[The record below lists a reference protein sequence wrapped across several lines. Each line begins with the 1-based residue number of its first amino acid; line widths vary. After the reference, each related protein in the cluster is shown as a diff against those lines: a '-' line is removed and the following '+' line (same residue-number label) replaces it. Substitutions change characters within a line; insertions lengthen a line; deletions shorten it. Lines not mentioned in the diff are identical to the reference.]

1 MRRVLAWGLV
11 RAARRAGDA
20 HARGCKF
27 PPRCVAHFSQTLN
40 PEGPVSPGWDS
51 RTLSTSRLMLPDD
64 ANPNGN
70 VHGGTTL
77 KMIAQAGYVVA
88 CRHANSNAVP
98 KDANDPTIPVI
109 PMMAHLDEVHFEQ
122 PVHVGELV
130 QLYATLGFTS
140 RHTIEVD
147 VVMEAENLVTRR
159 RRRTNTARV
168 TYVGATPT
176 LGLTSQ
182 NKVRAAEVPQLVPR
196 NEKEQALFEA
206 GQARYEA
213 RKAELRSRRESSS
226 SAFRILEDE
235 AQVSLVEVM
244 MPGDCVSGK
253 YVQAGVLM
261 KLMDN
266 AAGCAAIKHC
276 GAIAVTA
283 KIDALNF
290 DHSVLVGDLV
300 YIHASPVF
308 ASNKTVEIGVS
319 VEIER
324 TGLTS
329 KGQRL
334 QISYGAFSMV
344 AIDPKTRRSMP
355 VPPVVPKTPGQQQAW
370 ERAKARYEARKK
382 VSVPRN

>member
-213 RKAELRSRRESSS
+213 RKAELRSRRENSSS
-226 SAFRILEDE
+226 FSVPVDDGTR
-235 AQVSLVEVM
+235 VSLAKLM
-244 MPGDCVSGK
+244 LPGDCVSGNF
-253 YVQAGVLM
+253 VQAGVLM

-266 AAGCAAIKHC
+266 AAACAAVKHC
-276 GAIAVTA
+276 MMGCVTA

-290 DHSVLVGDLV
+290 EHSVLVGDLV
-300 YIHASPVF
+300 HFHASPVF
-308 ASNKTVEIGVS
+308 ASNKSLEIAVS
-319 VEIER
+319 VEVER
-324 TGLTS
+324 IRLTS
-329 KGQRL
+329 KDQRL
-334 QISYGAFSMV
+334 QISRGAFTFV
-344 AIDPKTRRSMP
+344 ALDPNTRRSMP
-355 VPPVVPKTPGQQQAW
+355 VPPVVPQTPLQEQAW

-382 VSVPRN
+382 ASVPRS